1 MSHLRFDAG
10 AGWSVQPMRR
20 LALLVAV
27 MAVVRMPSAG
37 GASTGTIVGRVIN
50 GTTGKPQPG
59 AEVTLTIGTEQRT
72 TETVAVSDER
82 GRYRFEDLVTGE
94 EHFYVLDAVYKDGL
108 FAGRPLTIPS
118 DTKKAPLIDTTL
130 RVFEPTTDPSSIL
143 IRRDDLFVIHD
154 EDRVSVVE
162 AIKVVNPTRNAY
174 IGRGSEL
181 SPGDDDGIT
190 PSLGFAM
197 PDGVVPDT
205 FRWLDADLDVP
216 QAVEIQGVGF
226 GITSAIPPGEVDF
239 TFSYQVEGTGGTFDL
254 SRRALYTISEL
265 SVFAAD
271 PLEVTAN
278 RLRERGRVELEG
290 TTYRRFSSDSEL
302 DPADP
307 VQILIVAEG
316 GSATPLLVGLGA
328 GLGVLV
334 LLALFAF
341 MRTKRE
347 RRVVRTE
354 PPPPRDRDELLAAIA
369 RLDLEFETG
378 RLDEAEYRRRRA
390 DLKDRLSSAPE
401 PVAGR

>member
-1 MSHLRFDAG
+1 
-10 AGWSVQPMRR
+10 MRR
-20 LALLVAV
+20 LAFLLA
-27 MAVVRMPSAG
+27 ATAALSGILPAG
-37 GASTGTIVGRVIN
+37 AAATGTIVGRVIN
-50 GTTGKPQPG
+50 GTTGEPQSG
-59 AEVTLTIGTEQRT
+59 VEITLTIGTEQRT
-72 TETVAVSDER
+72 TETVAVSDAR
-82 GRYRFEDLVTGE
+82 GRYRFEDLTTGE
-94 EHFYVLDAVYKDGL
+94 ENFYVLDAVYEGGL

-118 DTKKAPLIDTTL
+118 DTEKAPVIETTL
-130 RVFEPTTDPSSIL
+130 RVFEPTTDPNAIL

-162 AIKVVNPTRNAY
+162 AIKVVNPTKNAY
-174 IGRGSEL
+174 IGRGSAL
-181 SPGDDDGIT
+181 SSADNDGVT

-254 SRRALYTISEL
+254 SRRALYTVSEL

-278 RLRERGRVELEG
+278 RLTAREEVELEG

-316 GSATPLLVGLGA
+316 GSATPLVVGLGA
-328 GLGVLV
+328 GLAVLV
-334 LLALFAF
+334 LIAVVAF
-341 MRTKRE
+341 TRTKR
-347 RRVVRTE
+347 RKRVVPVE
-354 PPPPRDRDELLAAIA
+354 PPPPHDRDELLASIA
-369 RLDLEFETG
+369 RLDLEFEAG
-378 RLDEAEYRRRRA
+378 RLEEAEYRRRRA
-390 DLKDRLSSAPE
+390 DLKERLSSAPE
-401 PVAGR
+401 PVGR